1 MFSSSNNSTSTQ
13 ETWRVFGRLTQKFGS
28 EETNSEKSSNLI
40 KNAYIT
46 IQGDYTS
53 NYYQT
58 YDERHKYNL
67 FDYGHVGNFVTHKKL
82 LCMEMV
88 LL

>member
-13 ETWRVFGRLTQKFGS
+13 ETWRVFGRLTQKFGT

-46 IQGDYTS
+46 IKEITHQIIIRHMTS
-53 NYYQT
+53 VISIICLIM
-58 YDERHKYNL
+58 D
-67 FDYGHVGNFVTHKKL
+67 
-82 LCMEMV
+82 M
-88 LL
+88 